1 MAAGVYTALVPKFIN
16 ETAPMEL
23 QGPFGA
29 FSQLM
34 ITTGIL
40 IVSLLV
46 LRIPY
51 FTFLDENGCDLIWVT
66 QDQINTNFFT

>member
-1 MAAGVYTALVPKFIN
+1 
-16 ETAPMEL
+16 
-23 QGPFGA
+23 
-29 FSQLM
+29 M

-46 LRIPY
+46 LKIPY
-51 FTFLDENGCDLIWVT
+51 FTFSGDNGCELIWVT